1 MNDLFFEHYS
11 RREVRDTVLAF
22 CSDGTCERA
31 LNTDKKWYIGG
42 KIASNVRLRGTR
54 DYDNSIERGRTL
66 YATLNLFLPE
76 VFEQEEKWV
85 EMAGEPEHPIGSN
98 HNTVAYMPSVDI
110 DGIGDIKNL
119 AVKEAV
125 EAAGQ
130 YFVDFLAVHGVKK
143 SVHCLFSGGGIY
155 VHIHHAL
162 WGTHADW
169 SSDRRREIF
178 GTLEKAYNR
187 LIDDV
192 SREFFRDHPEH
203 IGRVKFDKLNNAKR
217 IFKTIFS
224 IHAKYDYA
232 VIPLNREKIKI
243 EFSRASLP
251 LSDEVLAEG
260 KTWYKEFDL
269 IECDSLTAVLEEKIE
284 EVNEIYSDKC
294 YEGDGEIS
302 RKPEALAYEEFP
314 PCIRNIC
321 EKAGAHEGKH
331 RALGIL
337 ATYLYQA
344 GWSEEDSR
352 QLWNEVADRCGV
364 EGRIFE
370 TEWGRVCCPNCIT
383 MNKDTGGYPNLNLY
397 RLGFCV
403 TDLGCNG
410 KQWPGEYDA
419 RAMTEAR
426 SKEYNEQKGTSPQSL
441 NGSIDPNAPMRPKNN
456 QGNVEWLV
464 ELHGHDLKYVREIA
478 DWVRWTGK
486 KWQRDETAI
495 NRALKDVVKTLYE
508 VARNTANDTE
518 RALASKFA
526 SACGNNGVYNA
537 TAELA
542 SKDVNFSVSV
552 LDFDK
557 DRFALN
563 MNNGVLDLKTRV
575 LRKHSSQD
583 RFLKIIPYDFDSA
596 ATCPKWIKFLN
607 ETYGGDQDLIA
618 YFQRV
623 VGRALT
629 GDNSDKAFFFMFG
642 PEGDNGKSK
651 ILEVLRGLL
660 GEYAYHA
667 DISTFL
673 KSRNEKGVREDLV
686 PFYGMRVIT
695 STEPEEGM
703 RFELGLIKIIT
714 GEDPINCRELYGK
727 RIVFIP
733 TCKLFFA
740 ANNRPAIVE
749 RSEAAWSR
757 VHVIPHDISVPKD
770 KQDKQLGEKLKLE
783 LPGILNWAL
792 EGLKMY
798 SELGGLNPPARVVNA
813 VKEYR
818 IENDTVKQFLDEVCT
833 FKSTNSMSGPELYN
847 SYKEYCLD
855 SGRRP
860 LGLGKFNKA
869 MLDSTVM
876 KGVTRQKEATG
887 YIWVGIS
894 APFARASLQRY

>member
-1 MNDLFFEHYS
+1 MNDTFLDHYN
-11 RREVRDTVLAF
+11 RPEVRQAVIDF
-22 CSDGTCERA
+22 CQSGTSQRA
-31 LNTDKKWYIGG
+31 LNTDKRWYIGG
-42 KIASNVRLRGTR
+42 KIESNVRLRGIR
-54 DYDNSIERGRTL
+54 DYDNSIARGRTL

-76 VFEQEEKWV
+76 VFEQEEKWD
-85 EMAGEPEHPIGSN
+85 EKRGEPVIPIGSN
-98 HNTVAYMPSVDI
+98 HNTFAYMPSVDI

-130 YFVDFLAVHGVKK
+130 YFVDFLASHGVKK

-155 VHIHHAL
+155 VHIHHGL
-162 WGTHADW
+162 WVAHVEWSADK
-169 SSDRRREIF
+169 RREIF

-187 LIDDV
+187 LIEDV
-192 SREFFRDHPEH
+192 SREFFREHPEH

-224 IHAKYDYA
+224 IHAKHDYA
-232 VIPLNREKIKI
+232 VVPLDRENIKI
-243 EFSRASLP
+243 DLVRAGLP
-251 LSDEVLAEG
+251 LSDDVLADG
-260 KTWYKEFDL
+260 LTWYKEFDVS
-269 IECDSLTAVLEEKIE
+269 ERESLTSILEEKIE
-284 EVNEIYSDKC
+284 EVEKICSSRIYT
-294 YEGDGEIS
+294 GDGTIS
-302 RKPEALAYEEFP
+302 RREEALDYAEFP
-314 PCIRNIC
+314 PCIVNIC
-321 EKAGAHEGKH
+321 EKATAKEGKH
-331 RALGIL
+331 RALGVL
-337 ATYLYQA
+337 ATFLYQV
-344 GWSEEDSR
+344 GWSEDDSR
-352 QLWNEVADRCGV
+352 QLWDEVAERCGV
-364 EGRIFE
+364 DARIFE
-370 TEWGRVCCPNCIT
+370 TEWGRVCCPNCAT
-383 MNKDTGGYPNLNLY
+383 MPRDTGGYPNLNLHK
-397 RLGFCV
+397 LGFCV
-403 TDLGCNG
+403 TDLGCKEAG
-410 KQWPGEYDA
+410 WPGEYDA
-419 RAMTEAR
+419 WAMTEAR
-426 SKEYNEQKGTSPQSL
+426 NTQFTQKESSPNTSDDT
-441 NGSIDPNAPMRPKNN
+441 NTPMRPRNN

-464 ELHGHDLKYVREIA
+464 ELHGQDLKFVRQYA
-478 DWVRWTGK
+478 DWVWWTGK

-495 NRALKDVVKTLYE
+495 NRALKDVVKVLYE
-508 VARNTANDTE
+508 VARNTVNDTD
-518 RALASKFA
+518 RSLASKFA

-542 SKDVNFSVSV
+542 SKDANFSVSV

-557 DRFALN
+557 DPFALN
-563 MNNGVLDLKTRV
+563 MNNGVLDLKSRT

-596 ATCPKWIKFLN
+596 ATCPRWIKFLN

-651 ILEVLRGLL
+651 ILEVLRALL
-660 GEYAYHA
+660 GEYSYHA

-695 STEPEEGM
+695 STEPEEGT

-714 GEDPINCRELYGK
+714 GGDPINCRELYGK
-727 RIVFIP
+727 HIVFTP

-740 ANNRPAIVE
+740 ANNRPAIVD

-770 KQDKQLGEKLKLE
+770 KQDKQLGGKLKLE

-792 EGLKMY
+792 EGLKKY
-798 SELGGLNPPARVVNA
+798 FEIGGLSPPARVVNA
-813 VKEYR
+813 VKDYR

-833 FKSTNSMSGPELYN
+833 FKSTNSMPGPELYN
-847 SYKEYCLD
+847 SYKEYCLNF
-855 SGRRP
+855 GRKP
-860 LGLGKFNKA
+860 LGLGKFNKS
-869 MLDSTVM
+869 MLDSTVT
-876 KGVTRQKEATG
+876 KGVTRTKEATG
-887 YIWVGIS
+887 YIWDGIS
-894 APFARASLQRY
+894 APYASGYSQRY